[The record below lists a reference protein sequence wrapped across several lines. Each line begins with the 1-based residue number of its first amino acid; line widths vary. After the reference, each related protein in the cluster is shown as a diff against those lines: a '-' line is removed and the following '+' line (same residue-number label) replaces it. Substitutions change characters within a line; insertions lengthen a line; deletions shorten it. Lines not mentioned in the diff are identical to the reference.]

1 MMQLIFAP
9 LWGRL
14 SDQLGR
20 RPLIIVGIVG
30 FAVTQLMFGVANGL
44 ALLYAARLLGL
55 ERVRGSLARILMP
68 RPYLKL

>member
-1 MMQLIFAP
+1 MVQLIFAP

-44 ALLYAARLLGL
+44 ALLYAARLLGR